1 MRTKPLDIAV
11 ALTRPHRGAITLI
24 KDKGIIA
31 STGFSII
38 RDADYRVD
46 KEWLLFVL
54 LSNASLQQKCLKLA
68 LQNCGTD
75 IDEDIEISLRI
86 PKNSL
91 LPISEFPKFDND
103 KMGYLLN
110 DCDMSELFGIC
121 STSTY
126 SHYDSSNVTS
136 RRFSPRVST
145 SSVFPG
151 YVPNYNDDFESEL
164 ADVFSYSCFGEG
176 EEYIVKI
183 KFDYIKHNTIIA
195 FPSVIFIKAPFTVMP
210 YTITSKNSP
219 KVVSGEIKITED
231 MQHQ

>member
-1 MRTKPLDIAV
+1 MK
-11 ALTRPHRGAITLI
+11 
-24 KDKGIIA
+24 KKSYYIA
-31 STGFSII
+31 SILFLLYLVLLIWIILFKLQFSITAL
-38 RDADYRVD
+38 DRVREINLIPFYY
-46 KEWLLFVL
+46 KE
-54 LSNASLQQKCLKLA
+54 
-68 LQNCGTD
+68 
-75 IDEDIEISLRI
+75 EISFHATEVLENVLI
-86 PKNSL
+86 FVP
-91 LPISEFPKFDND
+91 
-103 KMGYLLN
+103 
-110 DCDMSELFGIC
+110 FGIYLC

-126 SHYDSSNVTS
+126 SHYDSSIVTS

-164 ADVFSYSCFGEG
+164 ADIFSYSCFGEG

>member
-1 MRTKPLDIAV
+1 MRF
-11 ALTRPHRGAITLI
+11 RR
-24 KDKGIIA
+24 
-31 STGFSII
+31 
-38 RDADYRVD
+38 
-46 KEWLLFVL
+46 
-54 LSNASLQQKCLKLA
+54 
-68 LQNCGTD
+68 
-75 IDEDIEISLRI
+75 
-86 PKNSL
+86 
-91 LPISEFPKFDND
+91 
-103 KMGYLLN
+103 
-110 DCDMSELFGIC
+110 IC

-126 SHYDSSNVTS
+126 SHYDSSIVTS

-164 ADVFSYSCFGEG
+164 ADIFSYSCFGEG